1 MGEETTTITRSKAI
15 TLINDSIEN
24 FFTYY
29 DSYCCENRDA
39 ISEDEKKLHEELCDV
54 IYILRNDDDYKN
66 DLKIMPLKDLK
77 DFLYMCK
84 EMVENNDLLA
94 KTFYPK
100 GDIVIVENQET
111 IDTFHV
117 GKNMEDSFNQKI
129 KLEEITYFINNYKSV
144 ANWEYNGHGSFI
156 AKKNATLWELGG
168 IYWNKLFELP
178 PNPNLI
184 HIGDEIHLKQEVID
198 KIYEVSTSDVTGE
211 YSFDPKS
218 PEAMDLIYGIIS
230 LCAGASD
237 KVPKIIKYSILGKDI
252 KDTAEALAE
261 KEETAS
267 KLSYFIQQYATE
279 GQEEDAW
286 KKMIS
291 VASFLGPVFGFLG
304 LLSNASVEENK
315 YQTVQYYSRKSFLN
329 NAEYE
334 IKRIEK
340 LQSQV
345 EEENLQT
352 EINYLRFLKKQ
363 IKMINRE
370 IELNKERDLQQLNE
384 IRYYT
389 SQHASLKDW
398 KDTRPSK
405 SPSYFHNIDYHKL
418 FEEQK

>member
-1 MGEETTTITRSKAI
+1 MGEGTITRSKAV

-54 IYILRNDDDYKN
+54 IYILRNDADYAN
-66 DLKIMPLKDLK
+66 DLKNMPLKDLK
-77 DFLYMCK
+77 DFLCMCK

-94 KTFYPK
+94 KIFYPK
-100 GDIVIVENQET
+100 GNILIVENNEN
-111 IDTFHV
+111 IDAFHI
-117 GKNMEDSFNQKI
+117 GKNMEDCFNQKI
-129 KLEEITYFINNYKSV
+129 KLEEITYFINNYKSA

-211 YSFDPKS
+211 YSFETKA
-218 PEAMDLIYGIIS
+218 PEAKNLVYGIIS

-237 KVPKIIKYSILGKDI
+237 KVPKIIKYSIIGKDI

-304 LLSNASVEENK
+304 LLANASVEENK

-329 NAEYE
+329 SAQDE

-345 EEENLQT
+345 KEENLQT

-363 IKMINRE
+363 IIMITGE
-370 IELNKERDLQQLNE
+370 IRLNKLRDNQQINE

-398 KDTRPSK
+398 KDTRASK
-405 SPSYFHNIDYHKL
+405 SPANYHNIDYHKL